1 MKFSTTDYSSLVSAG
16 RYEIDPSRG
25 IRLEEYQGTVGLAD
39 LRAIT
44 SAMASDRSW
53 SPSYHGLIDLG
64 EADLE
69 LTANEV
75 LRMALTLRQEE
86 HRSTGW
92 MVYVVKN
99 SAAYGQIRMLAYWAR
114 NTERTR
120 IFLTRK
126 EAEEWLERN
135 ADKTPPHFPEQAAAS
150 EAKTQEMLRSAV

>member
-1 MKFSTTDYSSLVSAG
+1 MISAG
-16 RYEIDPSRG
+16 RFQIDHNQG
-25 IRLEEYQGTVGLAD
+25 IRLEDYQGSVGLSD
-39 LRAIT
+39 LRAVA
-44 SAMASDRSW
+44 SAMASDERW
-53 SPSYHGLIDLG
+53 SPSYHGLIDLSK
-64 EADLE
+64 ADLE

-75 LRMALTLRQEE
+75 LRMALTLRQDQ

-126 EAEEWLERN
+126 EAEAWLERN
-135 ADKTPPHFPEQAAAS
+135 ADKNPPSFPEQAAAN
-150 EAKTQEMLRSAV
+150 EAKTQQMLRDAV